1 MKQTELTP
9 QEAYARLASYCAQAE
24 RSPSDLRRRMQ
35 RLELAE
41 ELQAEL
47 LTRLEAE
54 GFVSGERFA
63 RAFVHDKHRFNG
75 WGPRRLEHELRR
87 HGITPSVIAATLE
100 ELEEEETRAED
111 EESRV
116 LELLRTKQRS
126 LPAGLERRKA
136 YDRLM
141 RFGLYRGYD
150 YDEVRE
156 AITQLL
162 DTDEPDWEED

>member
-47 LTRLEAE
+47 LMRLEAE
-54 GFVSGERFA
+54 GFVCGERFA

-87 HGITPSVIAATLE
+87 HGIASSVIAAALE
-100 ELEEEETRAED
+100 ELEEETSAGD

-162 DTDEPDWEED
+162 DTDEADWEED

>member
-47 LTRLEAE
+47 LTRLERE

-87 HGITPSVIAATLE
+87 HGIASSVIAAALE
-100 ELEEEETRAED
+100 ELEEETSAED

-116 LELLRTKQRS
+116 LELLRAKQRS

>member
-41 ELQAEL
+41 ELQTEL

-63 RAFVHDKHRFNG
+63 RAFV
-75 WGPRRLEHELRR
+75 RRLEHELRR
-87 HGITPSVIAATLE
+87 HGIAPSVIAAALE
-100 ELEEEETRAED
+100 ELEEETSAED

-116 LELLRTKQRS
+116 LQLLRAKQRS

>member
-1 MKQTELTP
+1 MKQSELTP

-35 RLELAE
+35 RLELEE

-87 HGITPSVIAATLE
+87 HGIASSVIAAALE
-100 ELEEEETRAED
+100 ELEEETSAED

-116 LELLRTKQRS
+116 LELLRAKQRS

-162 DTDEPDWEED
+162 DTDEPDWEQD

>member
-35 RLELAE
+35 RLKLEE

-87 HGITPSVIAATLE
+87 HGIASSVIVTALE
-100 ELEEEETRAED
+100 ELEEETSAED
-111 EESRV
+111 EEPRV
-116 LELLRTKQRS
+116 LQLLRAKQRS
-126 LPAGLERRKA
+126 LPAGLECRKA

-162 DTDEPDWEED
+162 DTDEADWEED

>member
-9 QEAYARLASYCAQAE
+9 QEAYARLANYCAQAE

-63 RAFVHDKHRFNG
+63 HAFVHDKHRFNG
-75 WGPRRLEHELRR
+75 WGPRRLEHE
-87 HGITPSVIAATLE
+87 HAAT
-100 ELEEEETRAED
+100 A
-111 EESRV
+111 S
-116 LELLRTKQRS
+116 
-126 LPAGLERRKA
+126 P
-136 YDRLM
+136 
-141 RFGLYRGYD
+141 
-150 YDEVRE
+150 
-156 AITQLL
+156 
-162 DTDEPDWEED
+162 PP

>member
-9 QEAYARLASYCAQAE
+9 QEAYVRLASYCAQAE

-87 HGITPSVIAATLE
+87 HGITSSVIAAALE
-100 ELEEEETRAED
+100 ELEEETSAED

-116 LELLRTKQRS
+116 LELLRAKQRS
-126 LPAGLERRKA
+126 LPTGLERRKA

>member
-35 RLELAE
+35 RLELEE

-47 LTRLEAE
+47 LDRLEAE

-87 HGITPSVIAATLE
+87 HGIASSVIATALE
-100 ELEEEETRAED
+100 ELEEETSAED
-111 EESRV
+111 EEPRV
-116 LELLRTKQRS
+116 LQLLRAKQRS

-162 DTDEPDWEED
+162 DTDEADWEED

>member
-47 LTRLEAE
+47 LMRLEAE

-87 HGITPSVIAATLE
+87 HGIASSMIAATLE
-100 ELEEEETRAED
+100 ELEEETSAED
-111 EESRV
+111 EEPRV

-126 LPAGLERRKA
+126 LPTGLERRKA

>member
-47 LTRLEAE
+47 LMRLEAE
-54 GFVSGERFA
+54 GFVCGERFA

-75 WGPRRLEHELRR
+75 WGPRRREHELRR
-87 HGITPSVIAATLE
+87 HGIASSVIAATLE
-100 ELEEEETRAED
+100 ELEEETSAED

-162 DTDEPDWEED
+162 DTDESDWEED

>member
-35 RLELAE
+35 RLELQE

-87 HGITPSVIAATLE
+87 HGIASSVIATALG
-100 ELEEEETRAED
+100 ELEDEERAED
-111 EESRV
+111 EEPRV
-116 LELLRTKQRS
+116 LQLLRSKQRS

-162 DTDEPDWEED
+162 DTDESDWEED

>member
-35 RLELAE
+35 RLALE
-41 ELQAEL
+41 EGLQAEL
-47 LTRLEAE
+47 LTRLERE
-54 GFVSGERFA
+54 GFVSGERFT

-75 WGPRRLEHELRR
+75 WGPRRLKHELRR
-87 HGITPSVIAATLE
+87 HGIAPSVIAAALE
-100 ELEEEETRAED
+100 ELEEETSAED

>member
-9 QEAYARLASYCAQAE
+9 KEAYARLASYCAQAE

-35 RLELAE
+35 RLQLEE

-87 HGITPSVIAATLE
+87 HGIASSVIAAALE
-100 ELEEEETRAED
+100 ELEEETSAED
-111 EESRV
+111 EEPRV

-162 DTDEPDWEED
+162 DTDEADWEED

>member
-47 LTRLEAE
+47 LMRLEAE

-75 WGPRRLEHELRR
+75 WGPRRLEHELRH
-87 HGITPSVIAATLE
+87 HGIASPVIAAALE
-100 ELEEEETRAED
+100 ELEEETSAED
-111 EESRV
+111 EEPRV
-116 LELLRTKQRS
+116 LELLRAKQRS

>member
-35 RLELAE
+35 RLELEE

-47 LTRLEAE
+47 LDRLERE

-87 HGITPSVIAATLE
+87 HGIASSVIAAALE
-100 ELEEEETRAED
+100 ELEEETSAED

-116 LELLRTKQRS
+116 LQLLRAKQRS

>member
-35 RLELAE
+35 RLELEE

-47 LTRLEAE
+47 LDRLEAE

-87 HGITPSVIAATLE
+87 HGIASSVIAAALE
-100 ELEEEETRAED
+100 ELEEETSAED
-111 EESRV
+111 EEPRV
-116 LELLRTKQRS
+116 LQLLRAKQRS
-126 LPAGLERRKA
+126 LPTGLERRKA

-162 DTDEPDWEED
+162 DTEDGDWEED

>member
-47 LTRLEAE
+47 LMRLEAE
-54 GFVSGERFA
+54 GFVCGERFA

-87 HGITPSVIAATLE
+87 HGIASSVIAAALE
-100 ELEEEETRAED
+100 ELEEETSAGD

>member
-35 RLELAE
+35 RLELEE

-87 HGITPSVIAATLE
+87 HGIASSVISAALE
-100 ELEEEETRAED
+100 ELEEETSAED
-111 EESRV
+111 EEPRV
-116 LELLRTKQRS
+116 LQLLRAKQRS

-162 DTDEPDWEED
+162 DTENSDWEED

>member
-1 MKQTELTP
+1 MKQTELIP

-47 LTRLEAE
+47 LMRLEAE

-87 HGITPSVIAATLE
+87 HGIASSVIAAALE
-100 ELEEEETRAED
+100 ELEEETSAED
-111 EESRV
+111 EEPRV
-116 LELLRTKQRS
+116 LELLRAKQRS

-162 DTDEPDWEED
+162 DTDEADWEED

>member
-35 RLELAE
+35 RLDLEE

-54 GFVSGERFA
+54 GFLSGERFA

-87 HGITPSVIAATLE
+87 HGIASSVIATALE
-100 ELEEEETRAED
+100 ELEEETSAED
-111 EESRV
+111 EEPRV
-116 LELLRTKQRS
+116 LQLLRAKQRS

-162 DTDEPDWEED
+162 DTEEADWEED

>member
-87 HGITPSVIAATLE
+87 HGIASSVIAAALE
-100 ELEEEETRAED
+100 ELEEETSAED
-111 EESRV
+111 EEPRV

-162 DTDEPDWEED
+162 DTEEADWEED

>member
-9 QEAYARLASYCAQAE
+9 QEAYARLANYCAQAE

-35 RLELAE
+35 RLQLEE

-47 LTRLEAE
+47 LTRLEQE

-87 HGITPSVIAATLE
+87 HGIASSVIAAALE
-100 ELEEEETRAED
+100 ELEEETSAED
-111 EESRV
+111 EEPRV

-162 DTDEPDWEED
+162 DTEEADWEED

>member
-35 RLELAE
+35 RLELEE

-47 LTRLEAE
+47 LVRLERE

-87 HGITPSVIAATLE
+87 HGIASSVIATALDELE
-100 ELEEEETRAED
+100 DEERAEEEEP
-111 EESRV
+111 RV
-116 LELLRTKQRS
+116 LQLLRSKQRS

>member
-35 RLELAE
+35 RLELEE
-41 ELQAEL
+41 ELQTEL
-47 LTRLEAE
+47 LTRLEEE

-87 HGITPSVIAATLE
+87 HGIASSVIAATLE
-100 ELEEEETRAED
+100 ELEEETSAED

-162 DTDEPDWEED
+162 DTDESDWEED

>member
-1 MKQTELTP
+1 MKQTELNP

-35 RLELAE
+35 RLELEE

-87 HGITPSVIAATLE
+87 HGIASSVIATALE
-100 ELEEEETRAED
+100 ELEEETSAED
-111 EESRV
+111 EEPRV
-116 LELLRTKQRS
+116 LQLLRAKQRS

-162 DTDEPDWEED
+162 DTEDSDWEED

>member
-47 LTRLEAE
+47 LMRLEAE

-75 WGPRRLEHELRR
+75 WGPRRLEHELRH
-87 HGITPSVIAATLE
+87 HGIAPSVIATALE
-100 ELEEEETRAED
+100 ELEEETSAED
-111 EESRV
+111 EEPRV
-116 LELLRTKQRS
+116 LELLRAKQRS

-136 YDRLM
+136 FDRLM

-162 DTDEPDWEED
+162 DTDEADWEED

>member
-35 RLELAE
+35 HLELAE

-47 LTRLEAE
+47 LTRLETE

-87 HGITPSVIAATLE
+87 HGIATSVIAAVLE
-100 ELEEEETRAED
+100 ELEEETSAED
-111 EESRV
+111 EEPRV
-116 LELLRTKQRS
+116 LELLRAKQRS

-141 RFGLYRGYD
+141 RFGIYRGYD

>member
-47 LTRLEAE
+47 LMRLEAE
-54 GFVSGERFA
+54 GFVCGERFA

-87 HGITPSVIAATLE
+87 HGIASSVIAATLE
-100 ELEEEETRAED
+100 ELEEETSAED

-162 DTDEPDWEED
+162 DTEDSDWKED

>member
-35 RLELAE
+35 RLELEE

-47 LTRLEAE
+47 LTRLECE

-87 HGITPSVIAATLE
+87 HGIASSVIATALE
-100 ELEEEETRAED
+100 ELEEETSAED
-111 EESRV
+111 EEPRV
-116 LELLRTKQRS
+116 LQLLRAKQRS

-162 DTDEPDWEED
+162 DTEEADWEED

>member
-35 RLELAE
+35 RLELEE

-54 GFVSGERFA
+54 GFLSGERFA

-87 HGITPSVIAATLE
+87 HGIASSVIATALE
-100 ELEEEETRAED
+100 ELEEETSAED
-111 EESRV
+111 EEPRV
-116 LELLRTKQRS
+116 LQLLRAKQRS
-126 LPAGLERRKA
+126 LPAGMERRKA

-162 DTDEPDWEED
+162 DTEEADWEED

>member
-47 LTRLEAE
+47 LMRLEAE

-87 HGITPSVIAATLE
+87 HGIASSVIAAALE
-100 ELEEEETRAED
+100 ELEEETSAED

-116 LELLRTKQRS
+116 LELLRAKQRS

-150 YDEVRE
+150 YEEVRE

>member
-35 RLELAE
+35 RLELEE

-87 HGITPSVIAATLE
+87 HGIASSVIATALE
-100 ELEEEETRAED
+100 ELEEETSAED
-111 EESRV
+111 EEPRV
-116 LELLRTKQRS
+116 LQLLRTKQRS

-162 DTDEPDWEED
+162 DTEEADWEED

>member
-35 RLELAE
+35 RLELEE

-87 HGITPSVIAATLE
+87 HDIASSVIATALE
-100 ELEEEETRAED
+100 ELEEETSAED
-111 EESRV
+111 EEPRV
-116 LELLRTKQRS
+116 LQLLRAKQRS

-162 DTDEPDWEED
+162 DTEDSDWEED

>member
-1 MKQTELTP
+1 MKQTELTH

-47 LTRLEAE
+47 LMRLEAE

-87 HGITPSVIAATLE
+87 HGIASSVIAAAFE
-100 ELEEEETRAED
+100 ELEEETSAED
-111 EESRV
+111 EEPRV
-116 LELLRTKQRS
+116 LELLRAKQRS

>member
-47 LTRLEAE
+47 LTRLETE

-87 HGITPSVIAATLE
+87 HGIASSVIAAALE
-100 ELEEEETRAED
+100 ELEEETSAED

-116 LELLRTKQRS
+116 LELLRAKQRS

-162 DTDEPDWEED
+162 DTEDGDWEED

>member
-35 RLELAE
+35 RLELEE

-87 HGITPSVIAATLE
+87 HGIASSVITAALE
-100 ELEEEETRAED
+100 ELEEETSAED
-111 EESRV
+111 EEPRV
-116 LELLRTKQRS
+116 LQLLRAKQRS

-162 DTDEPDWEED
+162 DTEEADSEED

>member
-87 HGITPSVIAATLE
+87 HGITSSVITAALE
-100 ELEEEETRAED
+100 ELEEETSAKD
-111 EESRV
+111 EEPRV
-116 LELLRTKQRS
+116 LELLRAKQRS
-126 LPAGLERRKA
+126 LLAGLERRKA

>member
-47 LTRLEAE
+47 LMRLEAE
-54 GFVSGERFA
+54 GFVCGERFA

-87 HGITPSVIAATLE
+87 HGIASSVIAAALE
-100 ELEEEETRAED
+100 ELEEETSAGD

-162 DTDEPDWEED
+162 DTDEADWAED